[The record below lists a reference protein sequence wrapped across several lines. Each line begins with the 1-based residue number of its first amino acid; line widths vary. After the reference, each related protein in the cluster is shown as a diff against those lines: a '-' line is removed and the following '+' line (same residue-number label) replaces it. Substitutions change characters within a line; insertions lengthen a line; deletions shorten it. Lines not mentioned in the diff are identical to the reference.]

1 MTITV
6 LLLIHGL
13 MAMLLVG
20 AITHQLIA
28 AWRGAPKPGAR
39 FFNRLANVSTTTYTN
54 AVIILYL
61 CVVIGG
67 GIIYPT
73 YVIDVKASL
82 TDAQMLSA
90 IGAFEMKEHAAV
102 FGLALL
108 PTYRYFWSVDTSPAH
123 ALARK
128 LNTTVV
134 AAVVWWSLGVGHI
147 LNNIKG
153 L

>member
-1 MTITV
+1 MIITI
-6 LLLIHGL
+6 LLLLHGL
-13 MAMLLVG
+13 LAMLLVG

-28 AWRGAPKPGAR
+28 AWRNAPTQGAQ
-39 FFNRLANVSTTTYTN
+39 FFRRLANVNTTSYTN
-54 AVIILYL
+54 AVILLYIA
-61 CVVIGG
+61 VVIGG
-67 GIIYPT
+67 SIIYPT

-90 IGAFEMKEHAAV
+90 IGAFEIKEHMAV

-108 PTYRYFWSVDTSPAH
+108 PTYRYFWSVDNSPAH

-134 AAVVWWSLGVGHI
+134 ALIVWWSLGVGHI